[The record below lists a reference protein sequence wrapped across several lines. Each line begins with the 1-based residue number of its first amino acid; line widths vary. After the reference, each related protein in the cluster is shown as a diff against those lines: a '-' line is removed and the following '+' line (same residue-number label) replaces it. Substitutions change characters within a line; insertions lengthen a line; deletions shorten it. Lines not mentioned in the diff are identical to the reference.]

1 MHKELQFN
9 RYLII
14 AEQHRIRETIEVK
27 IPSFLFWPHTVHVP
41 KRSVRRETKKAYM
54 MWTNM
59 NTVCRMSELV
69 AVILVLI
76 ALCGRI
82 ECGCRVQERNK
93 CETICQWNSTLQ
105 DYECNLRAI
114 VILPKMD
121 KVEASLP
128 RVSIN
133 TITINRTHTHNRFIV
148 IDRNGVINEFL

>member
-1 MHKELQFN
+1 MEN
-9 RYLII
+9 MN
-14 AEQHRIRETIEVK
+14 A
-27 IPSFLFWPHTVHVP
+27 
-41 KRSVRRETKKAYM
+41 VRR
-54 MWTNM
+54 
-59 NTVCRMSELV
+59 MSGLV
-69 AVILVLI
+69 VVILVLI

-128 RVSIN
+128 RVSIY
-133 TITINRTHTHNRFIV
+133 TPTINIIHNRFIY
-148 IDRNGVINEFL
+148 IYRNGVINEIL